1 MVDDVEITVSVNEDA
16 ESFSNAKMLI
26 IVCEVWQRH
35 GRDPGICAVHGI
47 LHFTLLFLDGLSISP
62 GPTHLVLSA

>member
-26 IVCEVWQRH
+26 IVCEVWH
-35 GRDPGICAVHGI
+35 GTDEIQAYVRYMEYYI
-47 LHFTLLFLDGLSISP
+47 LRCCSWMDCP
-62 GPTHLVLSA
+62 